1 MNSSGPDRKKQG
13 NEKKKKGEKNKQVK
27 KIIKINKRNES
38 ARYRIFFFFFAVCAF
53 FIWKIKVLSV
63 LKLNP

>member
-38 ARYRIFFFFFAVCAF
+38 ARYRIFFFFLPFALF
-53 FIWKIKVLSV
+53 LYGK
-63 LKLNP
+63 LKYFLF